1 MAKDPQVVLQLYT
14 AGVQSAGP
22 KYQAGVR
29 AASTDW
35 EQAAKSDN
43 AEAAYANGVARAAAQ
58 KSRQKAL
65 QSVTGASWAAA
76 AADVGASNYTR
87 AAPQAATKFQV
98 QLPTILQAGDAAK
111 AAARAIPG
119 VTMADRLQRAV
130 AAATVVHRTW
140 AVKKGVTPE
149 V

>member
-1 MAKDPQVVLQLYT
+1 MAKDPQVVLQLYQS
-14 AGVQSAGP
+14 GIQSAGP

-29 AASTDW
+29 AAAPDW
-35 EQAAKSDN
+35 ETNAKSDN
-43 AEAAYANGVARAAAQ
+43 AEAAYANGVARAASQ

-65 QSVTGASWAAA
+65 ANVTGASWAAA

-87 AAPQAATKFQV
+87 AAPQAAQKFQT
-98 QLPTILQAGDAAK
+98 QLGNILQAGDAAK

-119 VTMADRLQRAV
+119 VTMADRLQRSV
-130 AAATVVHRTW
+130 AAATSVHRHW
-140 AVKKGVTPE
+140 ARIKGVTPE